1 MLLLD
6 ASITRTIIDALGTRV
21 VHRDVT
27 TPISVNNFF
36 HEYIPSLRYLHLII
50 DMTR

>member
-36 HEYIPSLRYLHLII
+36 HEYI
-50 DMTR
+50 